1 MKKLIIDA
9 SIAAKW
15 QLSNEPEAEKALNIL
30 IDYVNGK
37 IAFVAPKVWQY
48 EIANALNKAISIGR
62 ITELEGQIAFNNL
75 LDLEIEFI
83 DFPSPSEAYI
93 FARKYQRSVYDSFY
107 LAIAENLEIEFW
119 TGDRKLY
126 NAINDK
132 LSYVKW
138 ISDYVSSER

>member
-15 QLSNEPEAEKALNIL
+15 QLLSETEAEKSLSIL
-30 IDYVNGK
+30 MDYIDGK

-62 ITELEGQIAFNNL
+62 ITELEGQTAFNNL

-83 DFPSPSEAYI
+83 EFPSPKEAYM
-93 FARKYQRSVYDSFY
+93 FAKKYQRSVFDSFY
-107 LAIAENLEIEFW
+107 LAVAENLEIEFW

-126 NAINDK
+126 NAISGK
-132 LSYVKW
+132 FPYVRW
-138 ISDYVSSER
+138 IGDYVSS